1 MPKLSYAD
9 IARIEERRLA
19 VGTAAVVA
27 CAEPI
32 AGGWMAF
39 DGDGSWGNFA
49 VGLGLDGPVTGEDL
63 DRLVAFYAAR
73 GAEPRIEVCP
83 FAHGSLV
90 RGLADR
96 GFVLREF
103 ENVLAREI
111 APDEDLRAL
120 MPRGGLEGLE
130 IVRIDPGD
138 DAQVRMFIEIAT
150 SGFRPADA
158 PLSPALFE
166 ITRRLV
172 AHPGCDS
179 YLALVNGEPAG
190 GGSVEVSGEGAAL
203 FGASVLSRFRQRGI
217 QQALIVRRLERA
229 REQGRHLACI
239 SASPGIPTER
249 NAMRL
254 GFFMAYS
261 KGIFT
266 RRSDGRDS
274 GAPRCAGKD
283 RCSEG
288 P

>member
-1 MPKLSYAD
+1 MPKLSYAE

-32 AGGWMAF
+32 GGGWMAF
-39 DGDGSWGNFA
+39 DGEGSWGNFA
-49 VGLGLDGPVTGEDL
+49 VGLGLDGPVSGEDL
-63 DRLVAFYAAR
+63 DRLVRFYAAR
-73 GAEPRIEVCP
+73 GAEPQIQVCP

-103 ENVLAREI
+103 ENVLAREL

-120 MPRGGLEGLE
+120 VPRGGPEGLE

-138 DAQVRMFIEIAT
+138 EAQVRVFIEIAT
-150 SGFRPADA
+150 SGFRPDDA

-190 GGSVEVSGEGAAL
+190 GGSVEIHGEGAAL
-203 FGASVLSRFRQRGI
+203 FGASVLPRFRERGI
-217 QQALIVRRLERA
+217 QQALITRRLERV
-229 REQGRHLACI
+229 REQGCQLACI

-266 RRSDGRDS
+266 RRSES
-274 GAPRCAGKD
+274 PESPA
-283 RCSEG
+283 
-288 P
+288 